1 MNRIKVILLVG
12 KDEFTKI
19 MFNGIKDQ
27 FDIVKVIVE
36 EPVSKK
42 ILLKGRVKR
51 IGLIKVIGQ
60 AFFIFYNK
68 LWLRKKSLN
77 RINEIK
83 KELSLNDAN
92 IDESIIVEVNSVN
105 DKETMRLL
113 RDFQADV
120 IVVNGTRIIK
130 KEILESIE
138 TPFINTHSGITP
150 KYRGVHGG
158 YWALTENDLENC
170 GVTIHLV
177 DSGIDTGGILYQG
190 YIKHTIKDN
199 FNTYPYLQIA
209 VAIPLMCQAIKDV
222 SEKNYVIKETG
233 LTSKLWSHPTI
244 FEYINYRIFK
254 GVK

>member
-1 MNRIKVILLVG
+1 MKFER
-12 KDEFTKI
+12 FT
-19 MFNGIKDQ
+19 Q
-27 FDIVKVIVE
+27 SE
-36 EPVSKK
+36 
-42 ILLKGRVKR
+42 RTAWR
-51 IGLIKVIGQ
+51 
-60 AFFIFYNK
+60 
-68 LWLRKKSLN
+68 
-77 RINEIK
+77 
-83 KELSLNDAN
+83 
-92 IDESIIVEVNSVN
+92 
-105 DKETMRLL
+105 
-113 RDFQADV
+113 
-120 IVVNGTRIIK
+120 
-130 KEILESIE
+130 LESI
-138 TPFINTHSGITP
+138 
-150 KYRGVHGG
+150 
-158 YWALTENDLENC
+158 TENDLENC